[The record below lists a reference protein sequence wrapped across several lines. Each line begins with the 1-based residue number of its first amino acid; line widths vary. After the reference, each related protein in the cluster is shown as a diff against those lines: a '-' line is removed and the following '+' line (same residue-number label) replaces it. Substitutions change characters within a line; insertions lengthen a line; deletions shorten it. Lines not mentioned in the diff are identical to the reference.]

1 MDWYVNSH
9 PNTIYNCS
17 KIPSSNH
24 SYSTVLSFHQE
35 CGEIGRSSLAKQF
48 SNDGLHPNLLGN
60 KHFANV
66 VAAALVKVYGDDIL
80 KRH

>member
-1 MDWYVNSH
+1 MWRD
-9 PNTIYNCS
+9 
-17 KIPSSNH
+17 
-24 SYSTVLSFHQE
+24 
-35 CGEIGRSSLAKQF
+35 RSKQF